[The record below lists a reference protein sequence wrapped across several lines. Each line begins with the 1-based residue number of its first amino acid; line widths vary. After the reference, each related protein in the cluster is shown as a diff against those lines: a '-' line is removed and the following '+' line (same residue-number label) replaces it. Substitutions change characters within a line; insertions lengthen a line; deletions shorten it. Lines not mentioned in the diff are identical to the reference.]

1 MALKRFDRSKSQKSQ
16 LEIPTSHLSIFNAL
30 WTCKERDSER
40 KSLRM
45 GIKSQRGRERE
56 RERGERETLQK
67 TVLTKKASK
76 DTRAITD
83 RQIKEKDQK
92 ASGRGQRE

>member
-16 LEIPTSHLSIFNAL
+16 LESHTTSTDAMSDPTSHNIGPIPTSHLSIFNAL

-45 GIKSQRGRERE
+45 GIKSQRGRKRERE
-56 RERGERETLQK
+56 REREIYIYRERE
-67 TVLTKKASK
+67 
-76 DTRAITD
+76 
-83 RQIKEKDQK
+83 KERDI
-92 ASGRGQRE
+92 